1 MLQLILNWLGGPVIS
16 AARMTPREASR
27 TERPAKER

>member
-16 AARMTPREASR
+16 AGIATNVIFTLSLQSR
-27 TERPAKER
+27 LQN